1 MRLHR
6 SFPTLVLLGWLTGLL
21 AAPSATAAYEFPRVD
36 GLEGNVTFWRNVY
49 AVWSQNEIAFHDRR
63 DFNMVYRVV
72 KVPPR
77 TDAKARRRAI
87 VKARNELVGVLRK
100 LNKKRP
106 RSGDGLEGLELE
118 VFTALKDIRHDDK
131 YRRIST
137 LRAQNGLRERFVAG
151 YVSAGAYE
159 RQIRDRLALAGL
171 PEEIVALAYL
181 ESLMDIRA
189 VSHAGAVGMWQ
200 FMRPTAKEYM
210 HVNEVVDERMDP
222 IIAADAAAKYINQ
235 ALKDVGPWPVAI
247 TSYNYGRS
255 GMRRAIKGAGSDD
268 LAVILKKFHSKRFG
282 LAARNYYAS
291 FLAVH
296 DVLTHPQD
304 YLKGY
309 EQRPAWAYDVVRL
322 PFPVLSTQLVD
333 KRTLSQT
340 DFVFL
345 NPALTRE
352 ARTGGEVLPRGLP
365 LRVPRGKYDAVVRH
379 LLSMSKK
386 ERRKA
391 QASVRAWHKANGRDT
406 IEQIA
411 RRYGAAPQA
420 VASRNGLQ
428 TKDTPPKG
436 KKIAIP
442 SAGAGYS
449 MFPDA
454 PDAAIPPDSA
464 TPTGALRYRPAGWG
478 PSAPALKP
486 GPTVR
491 VPYRPTVAPTASG
504 PGPWLGEAATAAALP
519 PSPTS

>member
-6 SFPTLVLLGWLTGLL
+6 SFLTLVTLGLL
-21 AAPSATAAYEFPRVD
+21 AGLLCAAPAAAAYEFPRVD
-36 GLEGNVTFWRNVY
+36 GLEGNVAFWRNVY
-49 AVWSQNEIAFHDRR
+49 AVWSENEIAFHDRK
-63 DFNMVYRVV
+63 DFHIVYRVV

-77 TDAKARRRAI
+77 TDGKARRKAI
-87 VKARNELVGVLRK
+87 VKARSELTAALK
-100 LNKKRP
+100 QLNKTQPKT
-106 RSGDGLEGLELE
+106 GDGLEGVELE
-118 VFTALKDIRHDDK
+118 VWTNLKDIRHADK
-131 YRRIST
+131 YRRLST
-137 LRAQNGLRERFVAG
+137 IRAQNGLRERFVAG

-210 HVNEVVDERMDP
+210 HVNNVVDERMDP

-235 ALKDVGPWPVAI
+235 ALKEVGPWPVAI
-247 TSYNYGRS
+247 TSYNYGRA

-268 LAVILKKFHSKRFG
+268 LGVILKKFTSKRFG

-304 YLKGY
+304 YLADY

-322 PFPVLSTQLVD
+322 PFPILSTQLIG
-333 KRTLSQT
+333 KNTLTQT
-340 DFVFL
+340 DLVFL
-345 NPALTRE
+345 NPALTQS
-352 ARTGGEVLPRGLP
+352 ARTGGEALPRGIP

-379 LLSMSKK
+379 LLGMSKQ

-391 QASVRAWHKANGRDT
+391 DRHVRAWHTANGRET
-406 IEQIA
+406 IEGIA
-411 RRYGAAPQA
+411 GQYGVSASA
-420 VASRNGLQ
+420 VASRNGVSASS
-428 TKDTPPKG
+428 KPAKG

-442 SAGAGYS
+442 SSPVGYS

-464 TPTGALRYRPAGWG
+464 TPTGALRWGPPAPELKPRLPSDVPWVPVSLRPA
-478 PSAPALKP
+478 
-486 GPTVR
+486 
-491 VPYRPTVAPTASG
+491 
-504 PGPWLGEAATAAALP
+504 AATAAALSP
-519 PSPTS
+519 PPRS

>member
-6 SFPTLVLLGWLTGLL
+6 SFLSLVSLGLVAGLL
-21 AAPSATAAYEFPRVD
+21 IAAPAHAAYDFPRVD

-49 AVWSQNEIAFHDRR
+49 AVWSQNEIAFHDRK
-63 DFNMVYRVV
+63 DFHMVYRVV

-77 TDAKARRRAI
+77 TDGKARRKAI
-87 VKARNELVGVLRK
+87 LKARSELIAVLKK
-100 LNKKRP
+100 LNKKQP
-106 RSGDGLEGLELE
+106 KTADGLTGLELE
-118 VFTALKDIRHDDK
+118 VWTNLKDIKHADK
-131 YRRIST
+131 YRRLST

-210 HVNEVVDERMDP
+210 HVNAVVDERMDP

-268 LAVILKKFHSKRFG
+268 LAIILKNFKSKRFG

-296 DVLTHPQD
+296 DVLTHPEEYFAD
-304 YLKGY
+304 Y

-322 PFPVLSTQLVD
+322 PFPILSTQLVG
-333 KRTLSQT
+333 KGTLSQT

-345 NPALTRE
+345 NPALTRS

-379 LLSMSKK
+379 LLGMSKK
-386 ERRKA
+386 ERGKA
-391 QASVRAWHKANGRDT
+391 ARHVRSWHTASGRET
-406 IEQIA
+406 VSRIA
-411 RRYGAAPQA
+411 GKYGVSAQA
-420 VASRNGLQ
+420 VAKRNGLQ
-428 TKDTPPKG
+428 ASTKPQKG

-442 SAGAGYS
+442 STPVGYS

-464 TPTGALRYRPAGWG
+464 TPTGALRLGPRTPAMKRMRPAVVPWV
-478 PSAPALKP
+478 PAVSAPL
-486 GPTVR
+486 
-491 VPYRPTVAPTASG
+491 S
-504 PGPWLGEAATAAALP
+504 P
-519 PSPTS
+519 PPRS